1 MQVTDLSEQTPHDP
15 ADPNPWLALYLDM
28 SLPLSDEVKGALLA
42 NSGSRSRQFMLPLI
56 RPLAK
61 LSIVGFQILKIFV
74 PNRFT
79 SSKILHRLIYWG
91 LRTFVR
97 PEANYLILRHFHIGS
112 DILQFVAN
120 NVPGVEIS
128 LNPLR
133 PRNLAD
139 LIDDVF
145 LKHDLNIYNFLIR
158 LNRELKAKGITL
170 TRQQNLKL
178 DCITDGPFQLDQ
190 DRLPRGRLN
199 FLGLESAIELYT
211 PLYQLFLTDSDFWRA
226 CNSLQLDETV
236 AIYTAK
242 LVGDPSYM
250 SLVNNKH
257 PLIPLSTLQSVI
269 ACSCTVL
276 PPSLSMRPS
285 CRSSGNN
292 CLVHPS
298 SKACAQHVSPSNRW
312 PRILLPAP
320 AHSYSAHTECC
331 LP

>member
-1 MQVTDLSEQTPHDP
+1 MQVTDQFEKALYDP

-28 SLPLSDEVKGALLA
+28 SLPLSDEVKAALLA
-42 NSGSRSRQFMLPLI
+42 NSGSKSRQFMLPLI

-61 LSIVGFQILKIFV
+61 LTIMGFQVLKVFV

-79 SSKILHRLIYWG
+79 SSRVLHRLIYWG

-97 PEANYLILRHFHIGS
+97 PDANYLILRHFHIGS
-112 DILQFVAN
+112 EILQFVAS
-120 NVPGVEIS
+120 NVPGVRIP

-158 LNRELKAKGITL
+158 LNREMKAKGIAL
-170 TRQQNLKL
+170 TRQQSLNF
-178 DCITDGPFQLDQ
+178 DCISDGPFQIDEQ
-190 DRLPRGRLN
+190 DLPRGWLN
-199 FLGLESAIELYT
+199 FLDMESAIEIYT

-236 AIYTAK
+236 AIYTAR
-242 LVGDPSYM
+242 LMGDSSYV

-257 PLIPLSTLQSVI
+257 PLIPLSTLG
-269 ACSCTVL
+269 
-276 PPSLSMRPS
+276 
-285 CRSSGNN
+285 SGYRLLLHGLAAE
-292 CLVHPS
+292 CLHATLVQF
-298 SKACAQHVSPSNRW
+298 KQRQRAELCVSP
-312 PRILLPAP
+312 
-320 AHSYSAHTECC
+320 
-331 LP
+331 